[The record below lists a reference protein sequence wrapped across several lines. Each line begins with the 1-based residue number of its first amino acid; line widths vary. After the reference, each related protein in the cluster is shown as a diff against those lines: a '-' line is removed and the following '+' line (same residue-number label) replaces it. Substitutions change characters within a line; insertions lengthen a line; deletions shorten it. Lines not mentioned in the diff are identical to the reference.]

1 MIGGFLWTSFFSH
14 LTKIKG
20 KVSHIHFLAFKQ
32 VLQNPNSYHGLF
44 SVFALKALLT
54 WLQLLLRAVMPPF
67 ILLELLFSHEGDYIV
82 GIKEIN
88 AFPKEPQVPLVYSH
102 VNTSALEKVTTK
114 YLVVL
119 IEWLNSVLKEYYWKN
134 SCKN

>member
-1 MIGGFLWTSFFSH
+1 MDILFFASNQV
-14 LTKIKG
+14 KG
-20 KVSHIHFLAFKQ
+20 KGEPPTFFG
-32 VLQNPNSYHGLF
+32 LQTSTAE
-44 SVFALKALLT
+44 SQ
-54 WLQLLLRAVMPPF
+54 QLSWPIQCLCTKSFTDMTAVVTESCDAPF
-67 ILLELLFSHEGDYIV
+67 ILLELLFSQEGDYIE

-119 IEWLNSVLKEYYWKN
+119 IE
-134 SCKN
+134 